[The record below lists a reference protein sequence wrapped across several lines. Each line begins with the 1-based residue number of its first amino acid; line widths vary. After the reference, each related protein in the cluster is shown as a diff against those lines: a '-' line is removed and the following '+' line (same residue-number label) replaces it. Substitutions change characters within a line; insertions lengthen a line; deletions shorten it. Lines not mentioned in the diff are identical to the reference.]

1 MAILTVKNSPVV
13 QGDTETGL
21 QFSGGGFEMYAGVWV
36 GVQGGGGITVYA
48 DDFGVIEGSMVIGEP
63 PGTYTLIAYDQ
74 SGHQAVTTFQVVSE
88 SGTYNPKLYVDNS
101 PVKQNDT
108 VDGCKFHF
116 TGFKP
121 NTSVWVGLSNG
132 GGINVLS
139 DGSGNGSGAMVLGE
153 PPGTYTL
160 KALDQA
166 GNQATCVFSIVAQQP
181 TTPWSEL
188 ISHVENLYI
197 KGVKV
202 LIGKAGDPATVTL
215 DYTAAVHNVGID
227 VFWKVTL
234 KVLKGSTL
242 LASGDE
248 NHPIAPW
255 TDDDEATSHME
266 VNFNLPQAGTA
277 STVTLTA
284 QVLVQGEIK
293 ATKTFVVTYST
304 GEDPDPGQQEGTL
317 KVNSTPTGA
326 QVYVNNS
333 LVGVTPLTKVLGVGN
348 WMVKVAKD
356 GYEDYQQVVT
366 ITQGVTVTVTA
377 ELEEVVVPVTG
388 GKINIES
395 TPSEAAV
402 YNGASLCG
410 TTPLNLT
417 VPVGTH
423 TITLKKTGY
432 QNLSKSFVIEDG
444 TIASWNATLTA
455 TPGGGGDDPTDPGT
469 KDNTLYLAIGIGA
482 VAVIA
487 FIALFRK

>member
-1 MAILTVKNSPVV
+1 MAYLQVLNSPVK
-13 QGDTETGL
+13 QGDTVDGL
-21 QFSGGGFEMYAGVWV
+21 KFSFSGFYGHAPVWIGVV
-36 GVQGGGGITVYA
+36 GGGGITVHSNA
-48 DDFGVIEGSMVIGEP
+48 DGTGSGAMIVGEP
-63 PGTYTLIAYDQ
+63 PGTYTLRADDGGYGHTAY
-74 SGHQAVTTFQVVSE
+74 ATFSIVADNI
-88 SGTYNPKLYVDNS
+88 TYNPKLYVDNS
-101 PVKQNDT
+101 PVTQGDT
-108 VDGCKFHF
+108 VNGCKFHF

-121 NTSVWVGLSNG
+121 NTSVWVGLSGG

-139 DGSGNGSGAMVLGE
+139 DGSGNGSGAMILGE

-160 KALDQA
+160 KATDTA
-166 GNQATCVFSIVAQQP
+166 GNQATCTFSIVAQQP

-188 ISHVENLYI
+188 ISSNINLFI

-202 LIGKAGDPATVTL
+202 LIGKAGDPATMQL
-215 DYTAAVHNVGID
+215 DYTAAVHNVRID

-234 KVLKGSTL
+234 RVLKGTTVLVSK
-242 LASGDE
+242 DE
-248 NHPIAPW
+248 IHPLAPW
-255 TDDDEATSHME
+255 TDDDESTSTISAD
-266 VNFNLPQAGTA
+266 FTLPQAGTA

-284 QVLVQGEIK
+284 QVLIQGELK
-293 ATKTFVVTYST
+293 ATKTFVVTYSS
-304 GEDPDPGQQEGTL
+304 GADPSPGQQEGTL

-348 WMVKVAKD
+348 WMVHVKKE
-356 GYEDYQQVVT
+356 GYEDYQQIVT
-366 ITQGVTVTVTA
+366 ITEGVTVTVTA
-377 ELEEVVVPVTG
+377 ELEEVIIPVTG

-417 VPVGTH
+417 VPEGTH

-432 QNLSKSFVIEDG
+432 KNTSKTFSIEDG
-444 TIASWNATLTA
+444 DVKSWNATLTP
-455 TPGGGGDDPTDPGT
+455 TSGGGGDDPGT

-487 FIALFRK
+487 FIALFRH

>member
-1 MAILTVKNSPVV
+1 MAYLQVLNSPVK
-13 QGDTETGL
+13 QGDTVDGL
-21 QFSGGGFEMYAGVWV
+21 KFSFSGFAGHVPVWI
-36 GVQGGGGITVYA
+36 GVVDGGGVTVHSNA
-48 DDFGVIEGSMVIGEP
+48 DGTGSGSMVINEP
-63 PGTYTLIAYDQ
+63 PGVYTLRADDGGYGHVAYAAFSVIADNI
-74 SGHQAVTTFQVVSE
+74 
-88 SGTYNPKLYVDNS
+88 TYNPKLYVDNS
-101 PVKQNDT
+101 PVTQGDT
-108 VDGCKFHF
+108 VNGCKFHF

-121 NTSVWVGLSNG
+121 NTNVWVGLSSG

-139 DGSGNGSGAMVLGE
+139 DGSGNGSGAMILSE
-153 PPGTYTL
+153 PAGTYTL
-160 KALDQA
+160 KALDTA

-188 ISHVENLYI
+188 ISSNINLFI

-202 LIGKAGDPATVTL
+202 LIGKAGDPAAVQL
-215 DYTAAVHNVGID
+215 NYTAAVHNVGID

-234 KVLKGSTL
+234 KVLKGTTL
-242 LASGDE
+242 LVSKDE
-248 NHPIAPW
+248 NHPLAPW
-255 TDDDEATSHME
+255 TDYDESTSTILAD
-266 VNFNLPQAGTA
+266 FTLPQAGTA

-284 QVLVQGEIK
+284 QVLIQGELK

-317 KVNSTPTGA
+317 KVKSTPTGA

-333 LVGVTPLTKVLGVGN
+333 LVGVTPLTKVLGLGN
-348 WMVKVAKD
+348 WMVQVKKE

-366 ITQGVTVTVTA
+366 ITEGVTVTVNA
-377 ELEEVVVPVTG
+377 ELEEVIVPVTG

-417 VPVGTH
+417 VPKGTH

-444 TIASWNATLTA
+444 DVKSWNATLTP
-455 TPGGGGDDPTDPGT
+455 TSGGGDDPIPGT
-469 KDNTLYLAIGIGA
+469 QDNTLYLAIGICA

-487 FIALFRK
+487 FIALFRH

>member
-1 MAILTVKNSPVV
+1 MAYLEVLNSPVK
-13 QGDTETGL
+13 QGDTVDGL
-21 QFSGGGFEMYAGVWV
+21 KFSFSGFFGHAPVWV
-36 GVQGGGGITVYA
+36 GVVGGGGITVQSNA
-48 DDFGVIEGSMVIGEP
+48 NGTGSGAMIIDDP
-63 PGTYTLIAYDQ
+63 PGTYTLRADDGGYGHIAY
-74 SGHQAVTTFQVVSE
+74 ATFSVMSDNI
-88 SGTYNPKLYVDNS
+88 TYNPKLYVDNS
-101 PVKQNDT
+101 PVTQGDT
-108 VDGCKFHF
+108 VDGCRFHF

-121 NTSVWVGLSNG
+121 NTSVWVGLSGG

-139 DGSGNGSGAMVLGE
+139 DGSGNGSGAMILNE
-153 PPGTYTL
+153 PAGTYTL
-160 KALDQA
+160 KATDPA
-166 GNQATCVFSIVAQQP
+166 GNRATCVFSIVAQQP

-188 ISHVENLYI
+188 ISSNIKLFI

-202 LIGKAGDPATVTL
+202 LIGKAGDAASMEL

-234 KVLKGSTL
+234 KVLKGSTV
-242 LASGDE
+242 LASRDE

-255 TDDDEATSHME
+255 TDYDESTSHME

-284 QVLVQGEIK
+284 QVLVQGKIK

-317 KVNSTPTGA
+317 KVKSTPTGA

-333 LVGVTPLTKVLGVGN
+333 LVGVTPLTKVLGLGN
-348 WMVKVAKD
+348 WMVQVKKE
-356 GYEDYQQVVT
+356 GYENYQQIVT

-377 ELEEVVVPVTG
+377 ELEEVVIPVTG

-395 TPSEAAV
+395 TPSEAAI

-417 VPVGTH
+417 VPEGTH
-423 TITLKKTGY
+423 TITLKKAGY

-444 TIASWNATLTA
+444 DVKSWIATLTA
-455 TPGGGGDDPTDPGT
+455 TSGGGDDPIPGT
-469 KDNTLYLAIGIGA
+469 QDNTLYLAIGIGA
-482 VAVIA
+482 VAVRA
-487 FIALFRK
+487 FIALFRH